1 MDTYISQAYAVQEAF
16 CLYVK
21 HLLSV
26 LPYVKLISNLFD
38 YPLPFA
44 MEEYKVN
51 VGTRTLLLPFKR
63 TNL

>member
-1 MDTYISQAYAVQEAF
+1 MTVVSQSPLIHGA
-16 CLYVK
+16 
-21 HLLSV
+21 
-26 LPYVKLISNLFD
+26 KLA